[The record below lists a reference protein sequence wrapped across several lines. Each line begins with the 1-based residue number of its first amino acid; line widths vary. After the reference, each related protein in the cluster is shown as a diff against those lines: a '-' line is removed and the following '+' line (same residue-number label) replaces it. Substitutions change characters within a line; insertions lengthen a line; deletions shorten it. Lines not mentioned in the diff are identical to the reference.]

1 MKRAISLLTLA
12 LVAFPFAAQAQ
23 TVPAPPAVKIAKT
36 ADASMLTDGKG
47 MTLYVYDPD
56 TGGKSTCNGGCAT
69 NWPPLMAAADAA
81 PVGKFTIITRDDGTK
96 QWAYDS
102 KPLYAWKNDTKPG
115 DTTGDG
121 GGSGKWHTAK
131 P

>member
-1 MKRAISLLTLA
+1 MKRAISLLILT
-12 LVAFPFAAQAQ
+12 LVAFPFTALAQSM
-23 TVPAPPAVKIAKT
+23 PAPSAVKIAKT
-36 ADASMLTDGKG
+36 ADASMFTDVKG

-56 TGGKSTCNGGCAT
+56 TGGKSVCNGGCAT

-81 PVGKFTIITRDDGTK
+81 PMGKFSIITRDDGSK

-102 KPLYAWKNDTKPG
+102 KPLYFWKNDAKPG

-121 GGSGKWHTAK
+121 AGGKWHTAK